1 LPLPYRLERFNFSA
15 HAVMGNFDF
24 DKAKKKPIFLK
35 NKHGQYTDKNYRVV
49 NQFGFLI
56 NEEEHIIDNEG
67 EIKLMSNMLQSNS
80 DMPLLFNF
88 RAKKFKI

>member
-1 LPLPYRLERFNFSA
+1 
-15 HAVMGNFDF
+15 MGNFDF